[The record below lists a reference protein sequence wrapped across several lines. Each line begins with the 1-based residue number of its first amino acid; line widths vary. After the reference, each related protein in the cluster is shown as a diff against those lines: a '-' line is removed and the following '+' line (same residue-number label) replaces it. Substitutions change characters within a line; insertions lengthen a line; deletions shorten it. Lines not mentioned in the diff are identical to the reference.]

1 MSGLLVFFD
10 SEYKCADRLRH
21 IRWHNCT
28 ACPHCQSYNVKKD
41 GRYRSYQKYYCKY
54 CRKSFNDKTGTVFHY
69 SHSPLRIWFLVLYL
83 CFSIWP
89 GCSIR
94 EISLEGSIPYR
105 KCYRFIRTVMEKL
118 ASLSNTNVKLKDTV
132 ESDEFYIK
140 AGLLKGRP
148 YHEEIIK
155 IGRKPRRRG
164 LKPWKGRGTFQK
176 DHPMITCIH
185 QRNGMTYFDVPIKQ
199 SLVDVVCTNVGYG
212 SMIYTDEYLP
222 YGKLEEHGFVH
233 EQVNHSKKEYAR
245 GDVHVNN
252 CECRR
257 SNLYQLWIKKFMG
270 VNKHNL
276 QTYSKAFQF
285 IHNLRSVEDRKERF
299 RLILC

>member
-1 MSGLLVFFD
+1 MPWMSGLLVFFD
-10 SEYKCADRLRH
+10 SEHKCADRLRH
-21 IRWHNCT
+21 VRWHNCT
-28 ACPHCQSYNVKKD
+28 AACPHCQSYNVKKD

-94 EISLEGSIPYR
+94 EISLEGSIPYP

-140 AGLLKGRP
+140 AGLKGRP

-164 LKPWKGRGTFQK
+164 LLS
-176 DHPMITCIH
+176 H
-185 QRNGMTYFDVPIKQ
+185 
-199 SLVDVVCTNVGYG
+199 
-212 SMIYTDEYLP
+212 
-222 YGKLEEHGFVH
+222 GKVEVH
-233 EQVNHSKKEYAR
+233 F
-245 GDVHVNN
+245 
-252 CECRR
+252 RR
-257 SNLYQLWIKKFMG
+257 TIQW
-270 VNKHNL
+270 
-276 QTYSKAFQF
+276 
-285 IHNLRSVEDRKERF
+285 
-299 RLILC
+299 

>member
-1 MSGLLVFFD
+1 
-10 SEYKCADRLRH
+10 
-21 IRWHNCT
+21 
-28 ACPHCQSYNVKKD
+28 
-41 GRYRSYQKYYCKY
+41 
-54 CRKSFNDKTGTVFHY
+54 
-69 SHSPLRIWFLVLYL
+69 
-83 CFSIWP
+83 
-89 GCSIR
+89 
-94 EISLEGSIPYR
+94 
-105 KCYRFIRTVMEKL
+105 MEKI

-140 AGLLKGRP
+140 AGLKGRP

-164 LKPWKGRGTFQK
+164 LKPWKGRGTFEK

-212 SMIYTDEYLP
+212 SMICTDEYLP

-245 GDVHVNN
+245 GNVHVNN

-257 SNLYQLWIKKFMG
+257 SNLYQLWIRKFMG